1 MSQGTKRVRGF
12 APGRVEVAGNH
23 CDHQHGCI
31 VAGAVALGVSAQAHP
46 NGTDFVH
53 VESAG
58 YDPFAVRLDDLGVRE
73 ADRNLPIALVRGVL
87 DAFSQR
93 DVPLGGFDVQFTSTV
108 PGGSG
113 LSSSAAFEL
122 AVAVVV
128 NTMFAEGKFNAIEL
142 AKIGKYAECEH
153 FGKPC
158 GLMDQ
163 IASACGGIVE
173 VDFRNPDDPIVRPV
187 DFDFSESGYAL
198 CLVDTQCEHSQFND
212 EFATIPN
219 EMHAVARFFGEEG
232 LRRVPVDA
240 FWSNLN
246 LVRESLGDRAALRAM
261 HFFTETK
268 SVERRAQALR
278 EGDMDTFL
286 RLTNESGISSAE
298 YLQNMWVPG
307 AYQPA
312 MVTLAVVR
320 RALGGEG
327 AARIHGGGYGGCIQ
341 AFVPT
346 ERFEAFRMEVEGIL
360 GSGICRMLT
369 LGHPGAHAW
378 WEEEEL

>member
-1 MSQGTKRVRGF
+1 MSKYVRAF

-31 VAGAVALGVSAQAHP
+31 VAGAVALGVSALAQP
-46 NGTDFVH
+46 NGEREVR
-53 VESAG
+53 VESLG
-58 YDPFAVRLDDLGVRE
+58 YEPFTVQLDDLGIRE
-73 ADRNLPIALVRGVL
+73 QDFNMPIALVRGVL
-87 DAFSQR
+87 DAFAQR

-128 NTMFAEGKFNAIEL
+128 NTMFAEGRFDAIEL

-173 VDFRNPDDPIVRPV
+173 VDFWNPDEPVIRPV
-187 DFDFSESGYAL
+187 DFDFSKSGYAL
-198 CLVDTQCEHSQFND
+198 CLVDSQCEHSQFND

-219 EMHAVARFFGEEG
+219 EMRAVARFFGEEG
-232 LRRVPVDA
+232 LRQVPTEA
-240 FWSNLN
+240 FWDNLH
-246 LVRESLGDRAALRAM
+246 LVREKLGDRAALRAM

-278 EGDMDTFL
+278 DGDMDTFL

-298 YLQNMWVPG
+298 YLQNVWVSG

-320 RALGGEG
+320 RALGGQG
-327 AARIHGGGYGGCIQ
+327 AARIHGGGFGGCIQ
-341 AFVPT
+341 AFVPMG
-346 ERFEAFRMEVEGIL
+346 RFEAFTAEVEGIL
-360 GSGICRMLT
+360 GDGICHMLT
-369 LGHPGAHAW
+369 LGHPGARAW
-378 WEEEEL
+378 WEEEGL